1 MAYLEE
7 IPEYKDDI
15 LKTFIEK
22 PNIIT
27 YIDNKDALP
36 IDLIG
41 ENIFPYP
48 YIPHVQED
56 VRVFISLDVYVP
68 RTRDKLIKDVQIVI
82 NVFAHKD
89 KSLYK
94 GKSRVDLLTIE
105 IDKIMNGNY
114 NFGIDAVELVS
125 VLPYNPNMNYF
136 GKQMIYNV
144 QNLNQRRCRSNE
156 HKL

>member
-22 PNIIT
+22 PNIVT
-27 YIDNKDALP
+27 YIDSKEALS

-41 ENIFPYP
+41 ENIFPFP
-48 YIPHVQED
+48 YVPGVQEE
-56 VRVFISLDVYVP
+56 VKAFITMDIYVP

-82 NVFAHKD
+82 NVFTHKD

-94 GKSRVDLLTIE
+94 GKSRVDLLSIE

-114 NFGIDAVELVS
+114 NFGIDAVDLVS
-125 VLPYNPNMNYF
+125 VLPYNPGANYF
-136 GKQMIYNV
+136 GKQFIYNV

-156 HKL
+156 HKI

>member
-15 LKTFIEK
+15 LKIFIQKE
-22 PNIIT
+22 NIVT
-27 YIDNKDALP
+27 YIDNKNCLP

-48 YIPHVQED
+48 YIPQTQDEVK
-56 VRVFISLDVYVP
+56 VYICLDIYVP

-89 KSLYK
+89 KSLHK
-94 GKSRVDLLTIE
+94 GKSRVDLLSIE

-114 NFGIDAVELVS
+114 NFGIDAMELIS
-125 VLPYNPNMNYF
+125 VLPYNPNVNYY
-136 GKQMIYNV
+136 GKQFIYNSK
-144 QNLNQRRCRSNE
+144 NLNQRRCRSNE
-156 HKL
+156 HKI